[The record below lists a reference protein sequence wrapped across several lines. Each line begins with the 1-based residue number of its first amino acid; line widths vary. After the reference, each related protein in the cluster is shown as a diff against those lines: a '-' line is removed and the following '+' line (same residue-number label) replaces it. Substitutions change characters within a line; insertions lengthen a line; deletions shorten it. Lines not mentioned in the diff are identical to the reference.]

1 MRQRGFLDLG
11 IMGYAAIAV
20 AVVVSLLMLAL
31 KIQTSRLEAAQET
44 ITQIKAVGELAEANR
59 KKEKERADED
69 YKRAKS
75 QLDRAN
81 KRLRDSASSSVLPA
95 SAIAPGACISGA
107 DVDRALQRFTAGA
120 AELIIEGGGAIEALD
135 NAKRDAQGK

>member
-44 ITQIKAVGELAEANR
+44 IAQIKAVGELAEANR

-107 DVDRALQRFTAGA
+107 GTDGALREFTREV
-120 AELIIEGGGAIEALD
+120 AEIIVHCGQVVESLD
-135 NAKRDAQGK
+135 NAKRWAQQ